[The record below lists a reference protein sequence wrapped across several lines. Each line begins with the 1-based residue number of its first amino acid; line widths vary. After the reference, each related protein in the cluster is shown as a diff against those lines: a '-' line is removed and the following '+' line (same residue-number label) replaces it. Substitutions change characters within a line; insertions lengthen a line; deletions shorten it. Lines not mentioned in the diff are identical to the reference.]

1 MHNEQ
6 DPTKDQD
13 IKDKSC
19 LDDFE
24 LDNEEAQQMIGKED
38 RQVNLSI
45 QILNKRKEMVL
56 NELIFLL

>member
-1 MHNEQ
+1 M
-6 DPTKDQD
+6 KDQD
-13 IKDKSC
+13 IKDKFC

-45 QILNKRKEMVL
+45 
-56 NELIFLL
+56 